1 MKIGGINMTLL
12 DTIVEFMKGQK
23 DATATL
29 KQINDG
35 VCKSDYVSKG
45 KTLDCS
51 IRAIIYRHKDTFK
64 RIEKGIYLLKGE
76 KTSSLLINGDSRDLE
91 EIDDGAINGCI
102 ITDHPWKDDKA
113 HKSGNQKCFA
123 DYSTFEY
130 TQEDFNNKARVLANG
145 CFMVEFLPV
154 ESATNWEYL
163 AKIKQMAKN
172 AGLQYYASC
181 IWRKAEEGKINNGRT
196 TKGVEQFIIFSKGKP
211 RRLAPKGKPYMTKN
225 MLAYETFI
233 PIKASQKHHQ
243 AEKPIELYEYLIE
256 NLTEEKEVC
265 LDQFGGA
272 CNMIKAATNLNRFA
286 IVYELSKEFVRNAI
300 NRFGM
305 STLFSD
311 SEDEKKGERTNL
323 CSQETEQIQLTVIPA
338 TDTEFQKK
346 FLNTLKE
353 SSRKNILSDT
363 EWKKLETANE
373 VEIES
378 LFKKANEIGYSE
390 YKKVEIDLTES
401 EKEEMASTY
410 KMIDDAFCEMYDSHI
425 RDYYENVRIEN
436 IAYAEYR
443 KKVNGTLQEY
453 LKFVKE
459 KFPFVNVKRTENILS
474 KHLLFVA

>member
-1 MKIGGINMTLL
+1 M
-12 DTIVEFMKGQK
+12 
-23 DATATL
+23 
-29 KQINDG
+29 
-35 VCKSDYVSKG
+35 
-45 KTLDCS
+45 
-51 IRAIIYRHKDTFK
+51 
-64 RIEKGIYLLKGE
+64 
-76 KTSSLLINGDSRDLE
+76 
-91 EIDDGAINGCI
+91 
-102 ITDHPWKDDKA
+102 
-113 HKSGNQKCFA
+113 
-123 DYSTFEY
+123 
-130 TQEDFNNKARVLANG
+130 
-145 CFMVEFLPV
+145 
-154 ESATNWEYL
+154 
-163 AKIKQMAKN
+163 
-172 AGLQYYASC
+172 
-181 IWRKAEEGKINNGRT
+181 WRKAHILVCGLNAI
-196 TKGVEQFIIFSKGKP
+196 
-211 RRLAPKGKPYMTKN
+211 MTKN

-286 IVYELSKEFVRNAI
+286 IVYELSKEFVKNAI

-311 SEDEKKGERTNL
+311 SEDEKESERTNS
-323 CSQETEQIQLTVIPA
+323 CIEEAEQIQLTVIPA
-338 TDTEFQKK
+338 ADTEFQKK

-363 EWKKLETANE
+363 EWEKLETANE
-373 VEIES
+373 IEIES
-378 LFKKANEIGYSE
+378 LFKKANKIGYSE
-390 YKKVEIDLTES
+390 YKKIEVNLTEN
-401 EKEEMASTY
+401 EKEEMVSTY

>member
-1 MKIGGINMTLL
+1 M
-12 DTIVEFMKGQK
+12 
-23 DATATL
+23 
-29 KQINDG
+29 
-35 VCKSDYVSKG
+35 
-45 KTLDCS
+45 
-51 IRAIIYRHKDTFK
+51 
-64 RIEKGIYLLKGE
+64 
-76 KTSSLLINGDSRDLE
+76 
-91 EIDDGAINGCI
+91 
-102 ITDHPWKDDKA
+102 
-113 HKSGNQKCFA
+113 
-123 DYSTFEY
+123 
-130 TQEDFNNKARVLANG
+130 
-145 CFMVEFLPV
+145 
-154 ESATNWEYL
+154 
-163 AKIKQMAKN
+163 
-172 AGLQYYASC
+172 
-181 IWRKAEEGKINNGRT
+181 
-196 TKGVEQFIIFSKGKP
+196 
-211 RRLAPKGKPYMTKN
+211 
-225 MLAYETFI
+225 
-233 PIKASQKHHQ
+233 
-243 AEKPIELYEYLIE
+243 
-256 NLTEEKEVC
+256 
-265 LDQFGGA
+265 
-272 CNMIKAATNLNRFA
+272 
-286 IVYELSKEFVRNAI
+286 
-300 NRFGM
+300 
-305 STLFSD
+305 
-311 SEDEKKGERTNL
+311 